1 MKSLLALL
9 ISLMAVVAV
18 PTYASEKTNT
28 NTNSKGA
35 MVYRYWDWGITP
47 QRDDYQVAALK
58 LALEKTRSTH
68 GDYKIERKLET
79 LSRSRAHRAIA
90 QGEFLNIHAS
100 PLRPL
105 LTERDRREQMEE
117 SIPIKIPLMK
127 SLLGYR
133 SLIIRRRDYEKFSE
147 ITDAA
152 QLKSLV
158 AGQGRGW
165 TDISIYEH
173 NKYHVR
179 GDAEYFTLFSMLL
192 AERFDYIPLSVI
204 EVNGALS
211 RFEQYSDSLMV
222 LPDLMLYYPLPTL
235 LHVSAKHPALAERL
249 ERGLTQARQ
258 DGSLDRLFE
267 QHFSEQVLQMKSA
280 KLRVFVLENP
290 AVPTELGLDQPLL
303 LSPGQY
309 IP

>member
-9 ISLMAVVAV
+9 IPLMAIVAV
-18 PTYASEKTNT
+18 PGYANDRDKD
-28 NTNSKGA
+28 A

-47 QRDDYQVAALK
+47 QRDDYQVAILK

-105 LTERDRREQMEE
+105 LTEQDRREQMEE
-117 SIPIKIPLMK
+117 SIPVKIPLMK

-133 SLIIRRRDYEKFSE
+133 SLIIRRRDYEQFSE

-152 QLKSLV
+152 KLKSLV

-173 NKYHVR
+173 NKYQVR

-192 AERFDYIPLSVI
+192 AGRFDYIPLSVI

-235 LHVSAKHPALAERL
+235 FHVSARHPALADRL
-249 ERGLTQARQ
+249 EHGLTQARQ

-267 QHFSEQVLQMKSA
+267 QHFSEQVQQMKSA
-280 KLRVFVLENP
+280 RLRVFVLENP
-290 AVPTELGLDQPLL
+290 GVPTEMGLDQPLL
-303 LSPGQY
+303 LSPKQY
-309 IP
+309 TP

>member
-1 MKSLLALL
+1 MFAMKSLLALL
-9 ISLMAVVAV
+9 IPLMAIVAV
-18 PTYASEKTNT
+18 PGYANDRDKDV
-28 NTNSKGA
+28 

-47 QRDDYQVAALK
+47 QRDDYQVAILK

-105 LTERDRREQMEE
+105 LTEQDRREQMEE
-117 SIPIKIPLMK
+117 SIPVKIPLMK

-133 SLIIRRRDYEKFSE
+133 SLIIRRRDYEHFSE

-152 QLKSLV
+152 KLKSLV

-173 NKYHVR
+173 NKYQVR

-192 AERFDYIPLSVI
+192 AGRFDYIPLSVI

-235 LHVSAKHPALAERL
+235 FHVSAKHPALADRL
-249 ERGLTQARQ
+249 EHGLTQARQ

-267 QHFSEQVLQMKSA
+267 QHFSEQVQQMKSA
-280 KLRVFVLENP
+280 RLRVFVLENP
-290 AVPTELGLDQPLL
+290 GVPTEMGLDQPLL
-303 LSPGQY
+303 LSPKQY
-309 IP
+309 TP

>member
-9 ISLMAVVAV
+9 IPLMAIVAV
-18 PTYASEKTNT
+18 PGYANDRDKD
-28 NTNSKGA
+28 A

-47 QRDDYQVAALK
+47 QRDDYQVAILK

-105 LTERDRREQMEE
+105 LTEQDRREQMEE
-117 SIPIKIPLMK
+117 SIPVKIPLMK

-133 SLIIRRRDYEKFSE
+133 SLIIRRRDYEQFSE

-152 QLKSLV
+152 KLKSLV

-173 NKYHVR
+173 NKYQVR

-192 AERFDYIPLSVI
+192 AGRFDYIPLSVI

-235 LHVSAKHPALAERL
+235 FHVSAKHPALADRL

-267 QHFSEQVLQMKSA
+267 QHFSEQVQQMKSA

-290 AVPTELGLDQPLL
+290 GVPTEMGLDQPLL
-303 LSPGQY
+303 LSPKQNT
-309 IP
+309 P

>member
-9 ISLMAVVAV
+9 ILPMAIITA
-18 PTYASEKTNT
+18 PLYANDHTSDKD
-28 NTNSKGA
+28 A

-47 QRDDYQVAALK
+47 QRDDYQVAVLK
-58 LALEKTRSTH
+58 LALEKTRPTH

-105 LTERDRREQMEE
+105 LTEQDRREQMEE
-117 SIPIKIPLMK
+117 SIPVKIPLMK

-152 QLKSLV
+152 QLQSLI

-173 NKYHVR
+173 NKYQVR

-192 AERFDYIPLSVI
+192 AGRFDYIPLSVI

-235 LHVSAKHPALAERL
+235 FHVSAKHPTLAERL
-249 ERGLTQARQ
+249 EHGLTQARQ

-267 QHFSEQVLQMKSA
+267 QHFSEQVQQMKSA

-290 AVPTELGLDQPLL
+290 SVPTELGLDQPLL
-303 LSPGQY
+303 LSPKRY
-309 IP
+309 TP

>member
-1 MKSLLALL
+1 MFAMKSLLALL
-9 ISLMAVVAV
+9 IPLMAIVAV
-18 PTYASEKTNT
+18 PGYANDRDKD
-28 NTNSKGA
+28 A

-47 QRDDYQVAALK
+47 QRDDYQVAILK

-105 LTERDRREQMEE
+105 LTEQDRREQMEE
-117 SIPIKIPLMK
+117 SIPVKIPLMK

-133 SLIIRRRDYEKFSE
+133 SLIIRRRDYEQFSE
-147 ITDAA
+147 ITDAI

-173 NKYHVR
+173 NKYQVR

-192 AERFDYIPLSVI
+192 AGRFDYIPLSVI

-222 LPDLMLYYPLPTL
+222 LSDLMLYYPLPTL
-235 LHVSAKHPALAERL
+235 FHVSAKHPALADRL

-267 QHFSEQVLQMKSA
+267 QHFSEQVQQMKSA

-290 AVPTELGLDQPLL
+290 GVPTEMGLDQPLL
-303 LSPGQY
+303 LSPKQNT
-309 IP
+309 P

>member
-1 MKSLLALL
+1 MFAMKSLLALL
-9 ISLMAVVAV
+9 IPLMAIVAV
-18 PTYASEKTNT
+18 PGYANDRDKD
-28 NTNSKGA
+28 A

-47 QRDDYQVAALK
+47 QRDDYQVAILK

-105 LTERDRREQMEE
+105 LTEQDRREQMEE
-117 SIPIKIPLMK
+117 SIPVKIPLMK

-133 SLIIRRRDYEKFSE
+133 SLIIRRRDYEQFSE

-152 QLKSLV
+152 KLKSLV

-173 NKYHVR
+173 NKYQVR

-192 AERFDYIPLSVI
+192 AGRFDYIPLSVI

-235 LHVSAKHPALAERL
+235 FHVSARHPALADRL
-249 ERGLTQARQ
+249 EHGLTQARQ

-267 QHFSEQVLQMKSA
+267 QHFSEQVQQM
-280 KLRVFVLENP
+280 
-290 AVPTELGLDQPLL
+290 
-303 LSPGQY
+303 
-309 IP
+309 

>member
-1 MKSLLALL
+1 MFAMKSLLALL
-9 ISLMAVVAV
+9 IPLMAIVAV
-18 PTYASEKTNT
+18 PGYANDRDKD
-28 NTNSKGA
+28 A

-47 QRDDYQVAALK
+47 QRDDYQVAILK

-105 LTERDRREQMEE
+105 LTEQDRREQMEE
-117 SIPIKIPLMK
+117 SIPVKIPLMK

-133 SLIIRRRDYEKFSE
+133 SLIIRRRDYEQFSE

-152 QLKSLV
+152 KLKSLV

-173 NKYHVR
+173 NKYQVR

-192 AERFDYIPLSVI
+192 AGRFDYIPLSVI

-235 LHVSAKHPALAERL
+235 FHVSARHPALADRL
-249 ERGLTQARQ
+249 EHGLTQARQ

-267 QHFSEQVLQMKSA
+267 QNFSEQVQQMKSA
-280 KLRVFVLENP
+280 RLRVFVLENP
-290 AVPTELGLDQPLL
+290 GVPTEMGLDQPLL
-303 LSPGQY
+303 LSPKQY
-309 IP
+309 TP

>member
-1 MKSLLALL
+1 MFAMKSLLALL
-9 ISLMAVVAV
+9 IPLMAIVAV
-18 PTYASEKTNT
+18 PGYANDRDKD
-28 NTNSKGA
+28 A

-47 QRDDYQVAALK
+47 QRDDYQVAILK

-105 LTERDRREQMEE
+105 LTEQDRREQMEE
-117 SIPIKIPLMK
+117 SIPVTIPLMK

-133 SLIIRRRDYEKFSE
+133 SLIIRRRDYAQFSE

-152 QLKSLV
+152 KLKSLV

-173 NKYHVR
+173 NKYQVR

-192 AERFDYIPLSVI
+192 AGRFDYIPLSVI

-235 LHVSAKHPALAERL
+235 FHVSARHPALADRL
-249 ERGLTQARQ
+249 EHGLTQARQ

-267 QHFSEQVLQMKSA
+267 QHFSEQVQQMKSA
-280 KLRVFVLENP
+280 RLRVFVLENP
-290 AVPTELGLDQPLL
+290 GVPTEMGLDQPLL
-303 LSPGQY
+303 LSPKQY
-309 IP
+309 TP

>member
-1 MKSLLALL
+1 MFAMKSLLALL
-9 ISLMAVVAV
+9 IPLMAIVAV
-18 PTYASEKTNT
+18 PGYANDRDKDV
-28 NTNSKGA
+28 

-47 QRDDYQVAALK
+47 QRDDYQVAILK

-105 LTERDRREQMEE
+105 LTEQDRREQMEE
-117 SIPIKIPLMK
+117 SIPVKIPLMK

-133 SLIIRRRDYEKFSE
+133 SLIIRRRDYEQFSE

-152 QLKSLV
+152 KLKSLV

-173 NKYHVR
+173 NKYQVR

-192 AERFDYIPLSVI
+192 AGRFDYIPLSVI

-235 LHVSAKHPALAERL
+235 FHVSAKHPALADRL
-249 ERGLTQARQ
+249 EHGLTQARQ

-267 QHFSEQVLQMKSA
+267 QHFSEQVQQMKSA
-280 KLRVFVLENP
+280 RLRVFVLENP
-290 AVPTELGLDQPLL
+290 GVPTEMGLDQPLL
-303 LSPGQY
+303 LSPKQY
-309 IP
+309 TP

>member
-1 MKSLLALL
+1 MFAMKSLLALL
-9 ISLMAVVAV
+9 IPLMAIVAV
-18 PTYASEKTNT
+18 PGYANDRDKD
-28 NTNSKGA
+28 A

-47 QRDDYQVAALK
+47 QRDDYQVAILK

-105 LTERDRREQMEE
+105 LTEQDRREQMEE
-117 SIPIKIPLMK
+117 SIPVKIPLMK

-133 SLIIRRRDYEKFSE
+133 SLIIRRRDYAQFSE

-152 QLKSLV
+152 KLKSLV

-173 NKYHVR
+173 NKYQVR

-192 AERFDYIPLSVI
+192 AGRFDYIPLSVI

-235 LHVSAKHPALAERL
+235 FHVSARHPALADRL
-249 ERGLTQARQ
+249 EHGLTQARQ

-267 QHFSEQVLQMKSA
+267 QHFSEQVQQMKSA
-280 KLRVFVLENP
+280 RLRVFVLENP
-290 AVPTELGLDQPLL
+290 GVPTEMGLDQPLL
-303 LSPGQY
+303 LSPKQY
-309 IP
+309 TP

>member
-1 MKSLLALL
+1 MFAMKSLLALL
-9 ISLMAVVAV
+9 IPLMAIVAV
-18 PTYASEKTNT
+18 PGYANDRDKD
-28 NTNSKGA
+28 A

-47 QRDDYQVAALK
+47 QRDDYQVAILK

-105 LTERDRREQMEE
+105 LTEQDRREQMEE
-117 SIPIKIPLMK
+117 SIPVKIPLMK

-133 SLIIRRRDYEKFSE
+133 SLIIRRRDYEQFSE

-173 NKYHVR
+173 NKYQVR

-192 AERFDYIPLSVI
+192 AGRFDYIPLSVI

-235 LHVSAKHPALAERL
+235 FHVSARHPALADRL
-249 ERGLTQARQ
+249 EHGLTQARQ

-267 QHFSEQVLQMKSA
+267 QHFSEQVQQMKSA
-280 KLRVFVLENP
+280 RLRVFVLENP
-290 AVPTELGLDQPLL
+290 GVPTEMGLDQPLL
-303 LSPGQY
+303 LSPEQY
-309 IP
+309 TP

>member
-1 MKSLLALL
+1 MFAMKSLLALL
-9 ISLMAVVAV
+9 IPLMAIIAV
-18 PTYASEKTNT
+18 PGYANDRDKD
-28 NTNSKGA
+28 A

-47 QRDDYQVAALK
+47 QRDDYQVAILK

-105 LTERDRREQMEE
+105 LTEQDRREQMEE
-117 SIPIKIPLMK
+117 SIPVKIPLMK

-133 SLIIRRRDYEKFSE
+133 SLIIRRRDYEQFSE

-173 NKYHVR
+173 NKYQVR

-192 AERFDYIPLSVI
+192 AGRFDYIPLSVI

-235 LHVSAKHPALAERL
+235 FHVSAKHPALADRL

-267 QHFSEQVLQMKSA
+267 QHFSEQVQQMKSA

-290 AVPTELGLDQPLL
+290 GVPTEMGLDQPLL
-303 LSPGQY
+303 LSPKQNT
-309 IP
+309 P

>member
-1 MKSLLALL
+1 MFAMKSLLALL
-9 ISLMAVVAV
+9 IPLMAIVAV
-18 PTYASEKTNT
+18 PGYANDRDKD
-28 NTNSKGA
+28 A

-47 QRDDYQVAALK
+47 QRDDYQVAILK

-105 LTERDRREQMEE
+105 LTEQDRREQMEE
-117 SIPIKIPLMK
+117 SIPVKIPLMK

-133 SLIIRRRDYEKFSE
+133 SLIIRRRDYEQFSE

-152 QLKSLV
+152 KLKSLV

-173 NKYHVR
+173 NKYQVR

-192 AERFDYIPLSVI
+192 AGRFDYIPLSVI

-235 LHVSAKHPALAERL
+235 FHVSAKHPALADRL

-258 DGSLDRLFE
+258 DGSLGRLFE
-267 QHFSEQVLQMKSA
+267 QHFSEQVQQMKSA
-280 KLRVFVLENP
+280 RLRVFVLENP
-290 AVPTELGLDQPLL
+290 GVPTEMGLDQPLL
-303 LSPGQY
+303 LSPKQY
-309 IP
+309 TP

>member
-1 MKSLLALL
+1 MFAMKSLLALL
-9 ISLMAVVAV
+9 IPLMAIVAV
-18 PTYASEKTNT
+18 PGYANDRDKD
-28 NTNSKGA
+28 A

-47 QRDDYQVAALK
+47 QRDDYQIAILK

-105 LTERDRREQMEE
+105 LTEQDRREQMEE
-117 SIPIKIPLMK
+117 SIPVKIPLMK

-133 SLIIRRRDYEKFSE
+133 SLIIRRRDYEQFSE

-152 QLKSLV
+152 KLKSLV

-173 NKYHVR
+173 NKYQVR

-192 AERFDYIPLSVI
+192 AGRFDYIPLSVI

-235 LHVSAKHPALAERL
+235 FHVSARHPALADRL
-249 ERGLTQARQ
+249 EHGLTQARQ

-267 QHFSEQVLQMKSA
+267 QHFSEQVQQMKSA
-280 KLRVFVLENP
+280 RLRVFVLENP
-290 AVPTELGLDQPLL
+290 GVPTEMGLDQPLL
-303 LSPGQY
+303 LSPKQY
-309 IP
+309 TP

>member
-1 MKSLLALL
+1 MFAMKSLLALL
-9 ISLMAVVAV
+9 IPLMAIVAV
-18 PTYASEKTNT
+18 PGYANDRDKD
-28 NTNSKGA
+28 A

-47 QRDDYQVAALK
+47 QRDDYQVAILK

-105 LTERDRREQMEE
+105 LTEQDRREQMEE
-117 SIPIKIPLMK
+117 SIPVKIPLMK

-133 SLIIRRRDYEKFSE
+133 SLIIRRRDYEQFSE

-152 QLKSLV
+152 KLKSLV

-173 NKYHVR
+173 NKYQVR

-192 AERFDYIPLSVI
+192 AGRFDYIPLSVI

-235 LHVSAKHPALAERL
+235 FHVSAKHPALADRL
-249 ERGLTQARQ
+249 EHGLTQARQ

-267 QHFSEQVLQMKSA
+267 QHFSEQVQQMKSA
-280 KLRVFVLENP
+280 RLRVFVLENP
-290 AVPTELGLDQPLL
+290 GVPTEMGLDQPLL
-303 LSPGQY
+303 LSPKQY
-309 IP
+309 TP

>member
-1 MKSLLALL
+1 MFAMKSLLALL
-9 ISLMAVVAV
+9 IPLMAIVAV
-18 PTYASEKTNT
+18 PGYANDRDKD
-28 NTNSKGA
+28 A

-47 QRDDYQVAALK
+47 QRDDYQVAILK

-105 LTERDRREQMEE
+105 LTEQDRREQMEE
-117 SIPIKIPLMK
+117 SIPVKIPLMK

-133 SLIIRRRDYEKFSE
+133 SLIIRRRDYEQFSE

-152 QLKSLV
+152 KLKSLV

-173 NKYHVR
+173 NTYQVR

-192 AERFDYIPLSVI
+192 AGRFDYIPLSVI

-235 LHVSAKHPALAERL
+235 FHVSAKHPALADRL
-249 ERGLTQARQ
+249 EHGLTQARQ

-267 QHFSEQVLQMKSA
+267 QHFSEQVQQMKSA
-280 KLRVFVLENP
+280 RLRVFVLENP
-290 AVPTELGLDQPLL
+290 GVPTEMGLDQPLL
-303 LSPGQY
+303 LSPKQY
-309 IP
+309 TP

>member
-1 MKSLLALL
+1 MFAMKSLLALL
-9 ISLMAVVAV
+9 IPLMAIVAV
-18 PTYASEKTNT
+18 PGYANDRDKD
-28 NTNSKGA
+28 A

-47 QRDDYQVAALK
+47 QRDDYQVAILK

-105 LTERDRREQMEE
+105 LTEQDRREQMEE
-117 SIPIKIPLMK
+117 SIPVKIPLMK

-133 SLIIRRRDYEKFSE
+133 SLIIRRRDYEQFSE

-152 QLKSLV
+152 KLKSLV

-173 NKYHVR
+173 NKYQVR

-192 AERFDYIPLSVI
+192 AGRFDYIPLSVI

-235 LHVSAKHPALAERL
+235 FHVSAKHPALADRL

-267 QHFSEQVLQMKSA
+267 QHFSEQVQQMKSA

-290 AVPTELGLDQPLL
+290 GVPTEMGLDQPLL
-303 LSPGQY
+303 LSPKQNT
-309 IP
+309 P

>member
-1 MKSLLALL
+1 MFAMKSLLALL
-9 ISLMAVVAV
+9 IPLMAIVAV
-18 PTYASEKTNT
+18 PGYANDRDKDV
-28 NTNSKGA
+28 

-47 QRDDYQVAALK
+47 QRDDYQVAILK

-105 LTERDRREQMEE
+105 LTEQDRREQMEE
-117 SIPIKIPLMK
+117 SIPVKIPLMK

-133 SLIIRRRDYEKFSE
+133 SLIIRRRDYEQFSE

-152 QLKSLV
+152 KLKSLV

-173 NKYHVR
+173 NKYQVR

-192 AERFDYIPLSVI
+192 AGRFDYIPLSVI

-235 LHVSAKHPALAERL
+235 FHVSARHPALADRL
-249 ERGLTQARQ
+249 EHGLTQARQ

-267 QHFSEQVLQMKSA
+267 QHFSEQVQQMKSA
-280 KLRVFVLENP
+280 RLRVFVLENP
-290 AVPTELGLDQPLL
+290 GVPTEMGLDQPLL
-303 LSPGQY
+303 LSPKQY
-309 IP
+309 TP

>member
-1 MKSLLALL
+1 MFAMKSLLALL
-9 ISLMAVVAV
+9 IPLMAIVAV
-18 PTYASEKTNT
+18 PGYANDRDKD
-28 NTNSKGA
+28 A

-47 QRDDYQVAALK
+47 QRDDYQVAILK

-105 LTERDRREQMEE
+105 LTEQDRREQMEE
-117 SIPIKIPLMK
+117 SIPVKIPLMK

-133 SLIIRRRDYEKFSE
+133 SLIIRRRDYEQFSE

-152 QLKSLV
+152 KLKSLV

-173 NKYHVR
+173 NKYQVR

-192 AERFDYIPLSVI
+192 AGRFDYIPLSVI

-235 LHVSAKHPALAERL
+235 FHVSARHPALADRL
-249 ERGLTQARQ
+249 EHGLTQARQ

-267 QHFSEQVLQMKSA
+267 QHFSEQVQQMKSA
-280 KLRVFVLENP
+280 RLRVFVLENP
-290 AVPTELGLDQPLL
+290 GVPTEMGLDQPLL
-303 LSPGQY
+303 LSPKQY
-309 IP
+309 TP

>member
-1 MKSLLALL
+1 MFAMKSLLALL
-9 ISLMAVVAV
+9 IPLMAIVAV
-18 PTYASEKTNT
+18 PGYANDRDKD
-28 NTNSKGA
+28 A
-35 MVYRYWDWGITP
+35 MVYRYWDWAITP
-47 QRDDYQVAALK
+47 QRDDYQVAILK

-79 LSRSRAHRAIA
+79 LSRSRTHRAIA

-105 LTERDRREQMEE
+105 LTEQDRREQMEE
-117 SIPIKIPLMK
+117 SIPVKIPLMK

-133 SLIIRRRDYEKFSE
+133 SLIIRRRDYEQFSE

-152 QLKSLV
+152 KLKSLV

-173 NKYHVR
+173 NKYQVR

-192 AERFDYIPLSVI
+192 AGRFDYIPLSVI

-235 LHVSAKHPALAERL
+235 FHVSARHPALADRL
-249 ERGLTQARQ
+249 EHGLTQARQ

-267 QHFSEQVLQMKSA
+267 QHFSEQVQQMKSA
-280 KLRVFVLENP
+280 RLRVFVLENP
-290 AVPTELGLDQPLL
+290 GVPTEMGLDQPLL
-303 LSPGQY
+303 LSPKQY
-309 IP
+309 TP

>member
-1 MKSLLALL
+1 MFAMKSLLALL
-9 ISLMAVVAV
+9 IPLMAIVAV
-18 PTYASEKTNT
+18 PGYANDRDKD
-28 NTNSKGA
+28 A

-47 QRDDYQVAALK
+47 QRDDYQVAILK

-105 LTERDRREQMEE
+105 LTEQDRREQMEE
-117 SIPIKIPLMK
+117 SIPVKIPLMK

-133 SLIIRRRDYEKFSE
+133 SLIIRRRDYEQFSE

-173 NKYHVR
+173 NKYQVR

-192 AERFDYIPLSVI
+192 AGRFDYIPLSVI

-235 LHVSAKHPALAERL
+235 FHVSAKHPALADRL

-267 QHFSEQVLQMKSA
+267 QHFSEQVQQMKSA

-290 AVPTELGLDQPLL
+290 GVPTEMGLDQPLL
-303 LSPGQY
+303 LSPKQNT
-309 IP
+309 P

>member
-1 MKSLLALL
+1 MFAMKSLLALL
-9 ISLMAVVAV
+9 IPLMAIVAV
-18 PTYASEKTNT
+18 PGYANDRDKD
-28 NTNSKGA
+28 A

-47 QRDDYQVAALK
+47 QRDDYQVAILK

-105 LTERDRREQMEE
+105 LTEQDRREQMEE
-117 SIPIKIPLMK
+117 SIPVKIPLMK

-133 SLIIRRRDYEKFSE
+133 SLIIRRRDYEQFSE

-152 QLKSLV
+152 KLKSLV

-173 NKYHVR
+173 NKYQVR

-267 QHFSEQVLQMKSA
+267 QHFSEQVQQMKSA
-280 KLRVFVLENP
+280 RLRVFVLENP
-290 AVPTELGLDQPLL
+290 GVPTEMGLDQPLL
-303 LSPGQY
+303 LSPKQY
-309 IP
+309 TP

>member
-1 MKSLLALL
+1 MFAMKSLLALL
-9 ISLMAVVAV
+9 IPLMAIVAV
-18 PTYASEKTNT
+18 PGYANDRDKD
-28 NTNSKGA
+28 A

-47 QRDDYQVAALK
+47 QRDDYQVAILK

-105 LTERDRREQMEE
+105 LTEQDRREQMEE
-117 SIPIKIPLMK
+117 SIPVKIPLMK

-133 SLIIRRRDYEKFSE
+133 SLIIRRRDYEQFSE

-152 QLKSLV
+152 KLKSLV

-173 NKYHVR
+173 NKYQVR
-179 GDAEYFTLFSMLL
+179 CDAEYFTLFSMLL
-192 AERFDYIPLSVI
+192 AGRFDYIPLSVI

-235 LHVSAKHPALAERL
+235 FHVSARHPALADRL
-249 ERGLTQARQ
+249 EHGLTQARQ

-267 QHFSEQVLQMKSA
+267 QHFSEQVQQMKSA
-280 KLRVFVLENP
+280 RLRVFVLENP
-290 AVPTELGLDQPLL
+290 GVPTEMGLDQPLL
-303 LSPGQY
+303 LSPKQY
-309 IP
+309 TP

>member
-1 MKSLLALL
+1 MFAMKSLLALL
-9 ISLMAVVAV
+9 IPLMAIVAV
-18 PTYASEKTNT
+18 PGYANDRDKD
-28 NTNSKGA
+28 A

-47 QRDDYQVAALK
+47 QRDDYQVAILK

-105 LTERDRREQMEE
+105 LTEQDRREQMEE
-117 SIPIKIPLMK
+117 SIPVKSPLMK

-133 SLIIRRRDYEKFSE
+133 SLIIRRRDYEQFSE

-152 QLKSLV
+152 KLKSLV

-173 NKYHVR
+173 NKYQVR

-192 AERFDYIPLSVI
+192 AGRFDYIPLSVI

-235 LHVSAKHPALAERL
+235 FHVSARHPALADRL
-249 ERGLTQARQ
+249 EHGLTQARQ

-267 QHFSEQVLQMKSA
+267 QHFSEQVQQMKSA
-280 KLRVFVLENP
+280 RLRVFVLENP
-290 AVPTELGLDQPLL
+290 GVPTEMGLDQPLL
-303 LSPGQY
+303 LIPKQY
-309 IP
+309 TP

>member
-1 MKSLLALL
+1 MFAMKSLLALL
-9 ISLMAVVAV
+9 IPLMAIVAV
-18 PTYASEKTNT
+18 PGYANDRDKD
-28 NTNSKGA
+28 A

-47 QRDDYQVAALK
+47 QRDDYQVAILK

-105 LTERDRREQMEE
+105 LTEQDRREQMEE
-117 SIPIKIPLMK
+117 SIPVKIPLMK

-133 SLIIRRRDYEKFSE
+133 SLIIRRRDYEQFSE

-152 QLKSLV
+152 KLKSLV

-173 NKYHVR
+173 NKYQVR

-192 AERFDYIPLSVI
+192 AGRFDYIPLSVI

-235 LHVSAKHPALAERL
+235 FHVSARHPALADRL
-249 ERGLTQARQ
+249 EHGLTQARQ

-267 QHFSEQVLQMKSA
+267 QHFSEQVQHMKSA
-280 KLRVFVLENP
+280 RLRVFVLENP
-290 AVPTELGLDQPLL
+290 GVPTEMGLDQPLL
-303 LSPGQY
+303 LSPKQY
-309 IP
+309 TP

>member
-1 MKSLLALL
+1 MNVFAMKLLLALL
-9 ISLMAVVAV
+9 ISLLAHVTIPAF
-18 PTYASEKTNT
+18 ASDKDV
-28 NTNSKGA
+28 

-47 QRDDYQVAALK
+47 QRDDYQVAVLK
-58 LALEKTRSTH
+58 LALEKTRTSH

-105 LTERDRREQMEE
+105 LSEQDRREQLAE

-133 SLIIRRRDYEKFSE
+133 SLIIRRSDYEKFSG
-147 ITDAA
+147 ITDAV
-152 QLKSLV
+152 QLKQLI

-165 TDISIYEH
+165 TDIGIYEH
-173 NKYHVR
+173 NGYQVR

-192 AERFDYIPLSVI
+192 AGRFDYIPLSVI

-235 LHVSAKHPALAERL
+235 FHVSARYPSLADRL
-249 ERGLTQARQ
+249 EQGLTQAMQ

-267 QHFSEQVLQMKSA
+267 QHFSEHIHQMKSA

-290 AVPTELGLDQPLL
+290 AVPSELGLDRPLL
-303 LSPGQY
+303 LNPQLTPKSRP
-309 IP
+309 

>member
-1 MKSLLALL
+1 MFAMKSLLALL
-9 ISLMAVVAV
+9 IPLMAIVAV
-18 PTYASEKTNT
+18 PGYANDRDKD
-28 NTNSKGA
+28 A

-47 QRDDYQVAALK
+47 QRDDYQVAILK

-105 LTERDRREQMEE
+105 LTEQDRREQMEE
-117 SIPIKIPLMK
+117 SIPVKSPLMK

-133 SLIIRRRDYEKFSE
+133 SLIIRRRDYEQFSE

-152 QLKSLV
+152 KLKSLV

-173 NKYHVR
+173 NKYQVR

-192 AERFDYIPLSVI
+192 AGRFDYIPLSVI

-235 LHVSAKHPALAERL
+235 FHVSARHPALADRL
-249 ERGLTQARQ
+249 EHGLTQARQ

-267 QHFSEQVLQMKSA
+267 QHFSEQVQQMKSA
-280 KLRVFVLENP
+280 RLRVFVLENP
-290 AVPTELGLDQPLL
+290 GVPTEMGLDQPLL
-303 LSPGQY
+303 LSPKQY
-309 IP
+309 TP

>member
-1 MKSLLALL
+1 MFAMKSLLALL
-9 ISLMAVVAV
+9 IPLMAIVAV
-18 PTYASEKTNT
+18 PGYANDRDKD
-28 NTNSKGA
+28 A

-47 QRDDYQVAALK
+47 QRDDYQVAILK

-105 LTERDRREQMEE
+105 LTEQDRREQMEE
-117 SIPIKIPLMK
+117 SIPVKIPLMK

-133 SLIIRRRDYEKFSE
+133 SLIIRRRDYEQFSE

-173 NKYHVR
+173 NKYQVR

-235 LHVSAKHPALAERL
+235 FHVSAKHPALADRL
-249 ERGLTQARQ
+249 EHGLTQARQ

-267 QHFSEQVLQMKSA
+267 QHFSEQVQQMKSA
-280 KLRVFVLENP
+280 RLRVFVLENP
-290 AVPTELGLDQPLL
+290 GVPTEMGLDQPLL
-303 LSPGQY
+303 LSPKQY
-309 IP
+309 TP